1 MDILERIKKLLR
13 LAQNAG
19 SEHEAANAARRAS
32 QLMAQHEI
40 HAASINLD
48 NLDSPDEPRAVEE
61 IAQCHEV
68 TYTKKRVAW
77 HIRIASAVA
86 SSYGAE
92 MYTMGGYDEEREN
105 GIRFFGRLSAV
116 QAATYTTLYLI
127 RKVEEITDKQAP
139 QSMYARRYRNAFRLG
154 CASRIGARINEEA
167 QAEKQKL
174 AKRRKQ
180 AEQFEAGHAGRAK
193 RERFDV
199 SDESGD
205 ELPDLDNIPTPPA
218 SAGVLA
224 RVEKDREEVTQAY
237 KTYSKKWGRSTGV
250 GAVSSGSGYEAGKA
264 AGDRVKLGNRAR
276 GGLPKGQGV
285 LP

>member
-48 NLDSPDEPRAVEE
+48 SPDEKRAVEE
-61 IAQCHEV
+61 IDKCHPV
-68 TYTKKRVAW
+68 TFTKKRVAW
-77 HIRIASAVA
+77 HLRIASAVA
-86 SSYGAE
+86 ASYGAE
-92 MYTMGGYDEEREN
+92 CYTNGGYDGAEEN

-116 QAATYTTLYLI
+116 QAAAYTTQYLI

-139 QSMYARRYRNAFRLG
+139 QGLYARRYRNAFRLG
-154 CASRIGARINEEA
+154 CASRIGARIDEEA

-174 AKRRKQ
+174 SRRRQQ
-180 AEQFEAGHAGRAK
+180 AERFEATHSERAK
-193 RERFDV
+193 REQFDV
-199 SDESGD
+199 SDEGGD
-205 ELPDLDNIPTPPA
+205 ALPDLDNLPTPSA

-224 RVEKDREEVTQAY
+224 RVEKDREEVHTAY
-237 KTYSKKWGRSTGV
+237 KAYSKKWGRSTGI
-250 GAVSSGSGYEAGKA
+250 GTVSSGSGYEAGKA

>member
-48 NLDSPDEPRAVEE
+48 SPDEVRAVEE

-116 QAATYTTLYLI
+116 QAASYTTQYLI
-127 RKVEEITDKQAP
+127 RKVEEITDKHAP

-154 CASRIGARINEEA
+154 CASRIGVRINEET

-174 AKRRKQ
+174 AKRRQ
-180 AEQFEAGHAGRAK
+180 HAERTEAARGDARRAE

-199 SDESGD
+199 TDEGD
-205 ELPDLDNIPTPPA
+205 EVPDLDNIPTPPA

-224 RVEKDREEVTQAY
+224 RVQKDREEVTQAY
-237 KTYSKKWGRSTGV
+237 KTYSKKWGRATGV

-264 AGDRVKLGNRAR
+264 AGNRVKLGNRAR

>member
-1 MDILERIKKLLR
+1 MNVLERIKKLLR

-19 SEHEAANAARRAS
+19 SEQEAALAAQRAA

-40 HAASINLD
+40 HEASINLD
-48 NLDSPDEPRAVEE
+48 GPDEVRAVEE
-61 IAQCHEV
+61 IVKEHPV
-68 TYTKKRVAW
+68 TFTKKRVAW

-86 SSYGAE
+86 ASYGAE
-92 MYTMGGYDEEREN
+92 CYTNGGYSETEKN

-127 RKVEEITDKQAP
+127 RKVEEITDAKAP
-139 QSMYARRYRNAFRLG
+139 QSLYARSYRNAFRLG
-154 CASRIGARINEEA
+154 CASRIGARINEET

-174 AKRRKQ
+174 SKRRKQ
-180 AEQFEAGHAGRAK
+180 AEQFEATASARAK
-193 RERFDV
+193 REQFDV
-199 SDESGD
+199 SDEGGA

-224 RVEKDREEVTQAY
+224 RVEKEREEVRTAY
-237 KTYSKKWGRSTGV
+237 KDYSKKWGRSTGI

-276 GGLPKGQGV
+276 GGLPKGQDV
-285 LP
+285 LR

>member
-1 MDILERIKKLLR
+1 MNILERIKKLLR

-40 HAASINLD
+40 HAAQINL
-48 NLDSPDEPRAVEE
+48 NAPDEIRAVEE
-61 IAQCHEV
+61 IVENHPV

-92 MYTMGGYDEEREN
+92 LYTMGGYDDEREN

-116 QAATYTTLYLI
+116 QAASYTTLYLI
-127 RKVEEITDKQAP
+127 RKVEEITDKHAP
-139 QSMYARRYRNAFRLG
+139 QSLYARRYRNAFRLG
-154 CASRIGARINEEA
+154 CASRIGARINEET
-167 QAEKQKL
+167 QAEKQKFS
-174 AKRRKQ
+174 KRRAQ
-180 AEQFEAGHAGRAK
+180 AERFEASHAGRAK

-199 SDESGD
+199 SDEDGV
-205 ELPDLDNIPTPPA
+205 PDLDNIPTPPA

-224 RVEKDREEVTQAY
+224 RVEREREEVTQAY
-237 KTYSKKWGRSTGV
+237 KAYSKKWGRATGV
-250 GAVSSGSGYEAGKA
+250 GAVSSSSGYDAGKA

-276 GGLPKGQGV
+276 GGLPKGQDT

>member
-1 MDILERIKKLLR
+1 MNVLERIKKLLR

-19 SEHEAANAARRAS
+19 SEQEAALAAQRAA

-40 HAASINLD
+40 HEASINLD
-48 NLDSPDEPRAVEE
+48 GSDEIRAVEE
-61 IAQCHEV
+61 IVQEHPV

-86 SSYGAE
+86 ASYGAE
-92 MYTMGGYDEEREN
+92 CYTNGGYSDAEKN

-116 QAATYTTLYLI
+116 QAAAYTTQYLI
-127 RKVEEITDKQAP
+127 RKVEEITDAQAP
-139 QSMYARRYRNAFRLG
+139 QSLYARRYRNAFRLG
-154 CASRIGARINEEA
+154 CASRIGARINEET

-174 AKRRKQ
+174 SRRRKE
-180 AEQFEAGHAGRAK
+180 AERFEATRAGRAK
-193 RERFDV
+193 REQFDV
-199 SDESGD
+199 SDEGGD
-205 ELPDLDNIPTPPA
+205 ELPDLDSIPTPDA

-224 RVEKDREEVTQAY
+224 RVEREREEVHTAY
-237 KTYSKKWGRSTGV
+237 KAYSKKWGRATSV

-285 LP
+285 LK

>member
-1 MDILERIKKLLR
+1 MNILERIKKLLR

-48 NLDSPDEPRAVEE
+48 SPDEVRAVEE
-61 IAQCHEV
+61 IDKCHAV
-68 TYTKKRVAW
+68 TFTKKRVAW

-86 SSYGAE
+86 ASYGAE
-92 MYTMGGYDEEREN
+92 MYTMGGYEEAPEN

-116 QAATYTTLYLI
+116 QAASYTTQFLI

-139 QSMYARRYRNAFRLG
+139 ITLYARRYRNAFRLG

-174 AKRRKQ
+174 SKRRKQ
-180 AEQFEAGHAGRAK
+180 AEGFEATHAGRAK
-193 RERFDV
+193 RETFDT
-199 SDESGD
+199 SDEDGV
-205 ELPDLDNIPTPPA
+205 PDLANVPTPPA

-237 KTYSKKWGRSTGV
+237 KAYSKKWGRSTGV
-250 GAVSSGSGYEAGKA
+250 GSVSSGSGYDAGKA

-276 GGLPKGQGV
+276 GGLPKGQDT

>member
-1 MDILERIKKLLR
+1 MNVLERIKKLLR

-19 SEHEAANAARRAS
+19 SEHEAANAARRAA
-32 QLMAQHEI
+32 QLMALHQIHE
-40 HAASINLD
+40 ASVNLD
-48 NLDSPDEPRAVEE
+48 GPDEVRAVEE

-86 SSYGAE
+86 ASYGAE
-92 MYTMGGYDEEREN
+92 MYTMGGYSEEREN

-116 QAATYTTLYLI
+116 QAAAYTTQYLI
-127 RKVEEITDKQAP
+127 REVETITDKQAP
-139 QSMYARRYRNAFRLG
+139 QSLYARRYRNAFRLG
-154 CASRIGARINEEA
+154 CASRIGARINEET

-174 AKRRKQ
+174 SKRRKQ
-180 AEQFEAGHAGRAK
+180 AERFEDTH
-193 RERFDV
+193 DV

-205 ELPDLDNIPTPPA
+205 ERPDLDNVPTPPA

-237 KTYSKKWGRSTGV
+237 KNYSKKWGRSTGV
-250 GAVSSGSGYEAGKA
+250 GTVSSGSGYTAGKA

-276 GGLPKGQGV
+276 GGLPKGQDV
-285 LP
+285 LR

>member
-1 MDILERIKKLLR
+1 MNILERIKKLLR

-19 SEHEAANAARRAS
+19 SEQEAALAAQRAA

-40 HAASINLD
+40 HEASINLD
-48 NLDSPDEPRAVEE
+48 GPDEVRAVEE
-61 IAQCHEV
+61 IVKEHPV
-68 TYTKKRVAW
+68 TFTKKRVAW

-86 SSYGAE
+86 ASYGAE
-92 MYTMGGYDEEREN
+92 CYTNGGYSETEKN

-127 RKVEEITDKQAP
+127 RKVEEITDAKAP
-139 QSMYARRYRNAFRLG
+139 QSLYARSYRNAFRLG
-154 CASRIGARINEEA
+154 CASRIGARINEET

-174 AKRRKQ
+174 SKRRKE
-180 AEQFEAGHAGRAK
+180 AERFEATAAKRAE

-224 RVEKDREEVTQAY
+224 RVEKEREEVHTAY
-237 KTYSKKWGRSTGV
+237 KTYSKKWGRSTGI

-276 GGLPKGQGV
+276 GGLPKGQDV
-285 LP
+285 LR